1 MKKILVVLLA
11 LVLAFS
17 AVAALAEAK
26 SEYNIGVLVWKF
38 NDTYNSAVRLA
49 MQNAAAEI
57 GEELGVTINMNMVD
71 ANDVMATQIEQ
82 APTIFAQNDFVI
94 INLADVSAGESLT
107 AIAADYPDTPYLFY
121 NKQPSEET
129 VDAVLEGTIFIGTL
143 ARQAGDMQGEIL
155 SDLYAADASI
165 DRNGDGVLQYVVFMG
180 EPANDEAQARSKYC
194 VETAEACG
202 LKVEP
207 VVDTIVANWDTA
219 QAQEAMNATWAAHS
233 SEIEGVFCNNDDM
246 AIGVIAALNENG
258 YNTGIDGDPSIV
270 VIGVDATDSAL
281 ESIKNGGMTAT
292 VKQDAD
298 AMGYANVKVAMN
310 MLLGN
315 DWLDGLDYEYSD
327 DTFTCIRIPYAKI
340 TEVE

>member
-1 MKKILVVLLA
+1 M
-11 LVLAFS
+11 
-17 AVAALAEAK
+17 
-26 SEYNIGVLVWKF
+26 
-38 NDTYNSAVRLA
+38 
-49 MQNAAAEI
+49 
-57 GEELGVTINMNMVD
+57 
-71 ANDVMATQIEQ
+71 
-82 APTIFAQNDFVI
+82 
-94 INLADVSAGESLT
+94 
-107 AIAADYPDTPYLFY
+107 
-121 NKQPSEET
+121 
-129 VDAVLEGTIFIGTL
+129 
-143 ARQAGDMQGEIL
+143 
-155 SDLYAADASI
+155 
-165 DRNGDGVLQYVVFMG
+165 
-180 EPANDEAQARSKYC
+180 
-194 VETAEACG
+194 
-202 LKVEP
+202 
-207 VVDTIVANWDTA
+207 VDTIVANWDTA

-233 SEIEGVFCNNDDM
+233 SEIEVVFCNNDDM

-298 AMGYANVKVAMN
+298 AMGYAHVKVAMN